1 MRSKDTTNLI
11 YSSLRRQII
20 SLDIRPGQLV
30 REQDICDRFEASRTP
45 VHTALER
52 LCDAGLMEFVPY
64 KGVRS
69 TLLRFADIYQWI
81 LMRVTLETK
90 VIADFA
96 KQGDA
101 FALERGSHIVRNQ
114 EILDAFALERGSHIV
129 RNQEILLSQDTFE
142 ASRFYALDSELH
154 QRWFTEMGLPLFW
167 QVIQDSEVYYTRFRM
182 LDIVEIHNFKEI
194 LKEHKVLLSLI
205 ESQAY
210 TQMEEVV
217 KYHLFGGIRRMQT
230 SLRQELA
237 SYFSDAEDIGT
248 YLDKA
253 LAVRRPDC
261 LT

>member
-96 KQGDA
+96 KQG
-101 FALERGSHIVRNQ
+101 
-114 EILDAFALERGSHIV
+114 DAFALERGSHIV